1 MESPHSLPPS
11 SPTPEIAQQRKLRK
25 RTLSLLFLIAAGL
38 FTLYGLVEMYK
49 YGPDDKV
56 VGGDAYNY
64 IIMAGRGT
72 GLICAGVVSA
82 LIGLAVAVFDLTD
95 KQS

>member
-1 MESPHSLPPS
+1 MEPSQNLPPVNS
-11 SPTPEIAQQRKLRK
+11 SPEIAQQRKLRK

-38 FTLYGLVEMYK
+38 FTFYGLVEIYK

-56 VGGDAYNY
+56 VGDDAYNY

-82 LIGLAVAVFDLTD
+82 LIGVAVAIFDLTD

>member
-1 MESPHSLPPS
+1 MELPQNLPPGN
-11 SPTPEIAQQRKLRK
+11 PTPEIVQPRKLRK

-38 FTLYGLVEMYK
+38 FTLFGLVEMYK

-72 GLICAGVVSA
+72 GLICAGIVSA
-82 LIGLAVAVFDLTD
+82 LVGVAVAVFDLTD

>member
-1 MESPHSLPPS
+1 MEQPQNLPS
-11 SPTPEIAQQRKLRK
+11 GNPTPELAQQRKLRK
-25 RTLSLLFLIAAGL
+25 RTLSLLFLIGAGL
-38 FTLYGLVEMYK
+38 FTLFGLVEMYK

-64 IIMAGRGT
+64 IIMASRGT

-82 LIGLAVAVFDLTD
+82 LVGVAVAVFDLTD

>member
-1 MESPHSLPPS
+1 MESPQNFPPGNP
-11 SPTPEIAQQRKLRK
+11 PTEIVQQRKLRK
-25 RTLSLLFLIAAGL
+25 RTLSVLFLIAAGL

-82 LIGLAVAVFDLTD
+82 LIGLAIAIFDLTD
-95 KQS
+95 KQG

>member
-1 MESPHSLPPS
+1 MS
-11 SPTPEIAQQRKLRK
+11 SGPTSEIAPKRKLRK
-25 RTLSLLFLIAAGL
+25 RTLSLLFLIGAGL
-38 FTLYGLVEMYK
+38 FTLYGLVVMFK

-56 VGGDAYNY
+56 VGGDAYNF

-82 LIGLAVAVFDLTD
+82 LVGAAIAIFDLTD